1 MSDVLVISGDPDA
14 ADHLV
19 ALASASEVPVDLCG
33 DAASVTARWT
43 RARAVVI
50 GVDILPTLHTANLPR
65 RSHVVV
71 FGHAAPDAWRCALE
85 LGADAVIEP
94 PGPQGWLTEL
104 ADRAGGTGATG
115 VVVGVT
121 GCRGG
126 AGASVFASALA
137 VAAARRHLNPY
148 LFDLDPWGCG
158 LAVVLGIDRFDGLTW
173 DQVRAGAGRIPARSL
188 QDTIGTVDGIR
199 LLGWADDAVAELPPG
214 VSGSVVDA
222 ARLSTELTVIDLGRS
237 GSDFQREALGRCDRV
252 LMIVP
257 ADVRAVQAAR
267 RAVQRQEM
275 SMCEVVVRG
284 PNPGGLTTQDIAEA
298 VGLPVLAAMAADRR
312 LDERLERG
320 EPPGYRAR
328 TPLAR
333 AGQGILQEVLV

>member
-1 MSDVLVISGDPDA
+1 MISGDPEA

-19 ALASASEVPVDLCG
+19 ALASASEVVVDLCDG
-33 DAASVTARWT
+33 AAAVAARWT
-43 RARAVVI
+43 RAPAVVVGI
-50 GVDILPTLHTANLPR
+50 DSLRALRDANLPR
-65 RSHVVV
+65 RQHVVV
-71 FGHAAPDAWRCALE
+71 FGHATADAWRCALE
-85 LGADAVIEP
+85 LGAHAVIEP
-94 PGPQGWLTEL
+94 PGPQGWLAEL
-104 ADRAGGTGATG
+104 VERAGGTATSG

-126 AGASVFASALA
+126 AGASVFASAFA
-137 VAAARRHLNPY
+137 VAAARRRLSPY
-148 LFDLDPWGCG
+148 LLDLDPWGCG
-158 LAVVLGIDRFDGLTW
+158 LAVVLGADRLDALTW
-173 DQVRAGAGRIPARSL
+173 DQVRAGAGRIPSRSL
-188 QDTIGTVDGIR
+188 QDTIGSVDGIR
-199 LLGWADDAVAELPPG
+199 LLGWAEDASDGLPPG

-222 ARLSTELTVIDLGRS
+222 ARLSATLTVVDLGRS
-237 GSDFQREALGRCDRV
+237 GADFQREAMGRCDRV

-267 RAVQRQEM
+267 RMVRRQDM

-298 VGLPVLAAMAADRR
+298 VGLPVIAAMAADRW

-320 EPPGYRAR
+320 EPPGYRTR

-333 AGQGILQEVLV
+333 AGAGILQEVLA